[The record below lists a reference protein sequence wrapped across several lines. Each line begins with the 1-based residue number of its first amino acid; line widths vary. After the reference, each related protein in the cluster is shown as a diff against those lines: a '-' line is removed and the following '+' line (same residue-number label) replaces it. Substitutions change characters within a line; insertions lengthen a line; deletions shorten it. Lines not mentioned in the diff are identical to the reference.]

1 MCCPHSRAAGET
13 MSPLFR
19 QRGALI
25 IPILAL
31 FVAVGSSARA
41 TDAPLLPARPS
52 LPAACAAWREH
63 ISGLLDQHRIAHD
76 IDDDALYDFVLQ
88 FIDARD
94 ACSLGSYEIGL
105 RMYEAIAL
113 GRARGVL
120 K

>member
-1 MCCPHSRAAGET
+1 

-105 RMYEAIAL
+105 RMYGAIAL
-113 GRARGVL
+113 GRSRGVL